1 MDDKKTYDF
10 KGTVTI
16 STEEYR
22 DLIADGAAAKHDA
35 DDYRSK
41 YWQEQNKVRELERKC
56 ATLESEIAQLRSFI
70 ESKKEN
76 RLAFKLFVAGVEEG
90 DDA

>member
-1 MDDKKTYDF
+1 MEVKKTYDF

-22 DLIADGAAAKHDA
+22 DLITDCATYKASS
-35 DDYRSK
+35 DDYRNK
-41 YWQEQNKVRELERKC
+41 YWTEQNKVKSLDSSLNAVKAELEN
-56 ATLESEIAQLRSFI
+56 LRAFI
-70 ESKKEN
+70 ESKKET
-76 RLAFKLFVAGVEEG
+76 RLAFKLFVAGVEEE

>member
-1 MDDKKTYDF
+1 MDEKKTYEF

-16 STEEYR
+16 STDEYR
-22 DLIADGAAAKHDA
+22 DLITDCATYKASS

-41 YWQEQNKVRELERKC
+41 YWNEQNKVKDLETNLAAVK
-56 ATLESEIAQLRSFI
+56 AEAESLRTFI
-70 ESKKEN
+70 EAKKET
-76 RLAFKLFVAGVEEG
+76 RLAFKLFVAGVEEE

>member
-1 MDDKKTYDF
+1 MDEKKTYDF

-16 STEEYR
+16 STDEYR
-22 DLIADGAAAKHDA
+22 DLITDCATYKAGC

-41 YWQEQNKVRELERKC
+41 YWNEQNKVKV
-56 ATLESEIAQLRSFI
+56 LESNLAAVKAEAENLRAFI
-70 ESKKEN
+70 EAKKET